1 MAHDSKVAHQ
11 IVLEELYSK
20 NQLIPRIKA
29 EFQKEQK
36 LMEAIENM
44 PLPED
49 FSLDLMVQMVLHKRT
64 NVPTLVGLLRHYFNS
79 GQETADALLK
89 AVHLDLVD
97 WNPNVEQFIT
107 RFTLSNDV
115 QEELDRFQFPLPMIV
130 PPKKVTNNKQC
141 GYLTS
146 RGSII
151 LKNNHH
157 DDDVCL
163 DHINR
168 MNNIPLQ
175 VDDVVAVLI
184 KNQWKGLDK
193 VGEGETEAD
202 LKKHQRAFEKYD
214 RTTADVMK
222 LLRQEG
228 NHFYLTHR
236 PDKRGRTYCQGY
248 HVNYQGNPWN
258 KAVIAFANEELID
271 EE

>member
-1 MAHDSKVAHQ
+1 MANDKKIAHQ
-11 IVLEELYSK
+11 KRLEELYSK
-20 NQLIPRIKA
+20 NQLLPRIRN
-29 EFQKEQK
+29 EFLRERA
-36 LMEAIENM
+36 LMQAIAKM

-49 FSLDLMVQMVLHKRT
+49 FCLDLLVQMVLHKRT
-64 NVPTLVGLLRHYFNS
+64 NVPTLVGLLRRHFND
-79 GQETADALLK
+79 GQETANALMV
-89 AVHLDLVD
+89 AVQLDLVD
-97 WNPNVEQFIT
+97 WNPDVQQFIT

-115 QEELDRFQFPLPMIV
+115 MEDLDRFQFPLPMIIK
-130 PPKKVTNNKQC
+130 PPKVINNKST

-157 DDDVCL
+157 DDDICL

-168 MNNIPLQ
+168 MNSIPLQ

-184 KNQWKGLDK
+184 KNQWKGLDR

-202 LKKHQRAFEKYD
+202 LKKRQRAFEKYD
-214 RTTADVMK
+214 RTAHDVMK

-258 KAVIAFANEELID
+258 KAVIAFANEELIED
-271 EE
+271 